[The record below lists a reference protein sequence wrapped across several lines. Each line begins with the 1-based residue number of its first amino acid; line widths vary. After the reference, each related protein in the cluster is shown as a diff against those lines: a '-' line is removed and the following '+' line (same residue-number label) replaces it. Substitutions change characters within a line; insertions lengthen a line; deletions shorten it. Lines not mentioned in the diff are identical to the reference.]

1 MSFLQRL
8 WQRMRR
14 PRGFVGRDLEGN
26 SYFEYPNPN
35 DVRPKRV
42 VKYGEGRDMWTY
54 IAGDKR
60 LAVQWTSWLSHT
72 RIHPPSLDELT
83 SDIERQN
90 RLRLKVA
97 LIEARDREQRL
108 RVAASTPSPNLTSE
122 PVSTTDA
129 SATQHQVPFA
139 QSTAQPDGQKAENR
153 TQGPGASPIIPQ
165 EAPPVP
171 SSELQHARRPPT
183 NDEPEAW
190 IPRAVQRGA

>member
-1 MSFLQRL
+1 MLS
-8 WQRMRR
+8 WS
-14 PRGFVGRDLEGN
+14 N
-26 SYFEYPNPN
+26 S
-35 DVRPKRV
+35 DVAHRK
-42 VKYGEGRDMWTY
+42 
-54 IAGDKR
+54 
-60 LAVQWTSWLSHT
+60 AVQWTSWLSHT
-72 RIHPPSLDELT
+72 RIHPPSLDVGLTESSRYCVHLMRLQELT

-108 RVAASTPSPNLTSE
+108 RIAASTPSSNLTSE
-122 PVSTTDA
+122 PVPTTDA
-129 SATQHQVPFA
+129 SATQHQIPFT

-165 EAPPVP
+165 EAPPVS
-171 SSELQHARRPPT
+171 SSEQQHARRPPT